1 MSGQAHKGDSY
12 SQSQS
17 PHPHREGRCS
27 PLGAF
32 DCGSSAG
39 AGDLRLRAAC
49 SAADGIALN
58 PYQTVDDASLWR
70 LPPSGQTSGMRIQDA
85 VSGSWQIGVGAPLYW
100 FGLSAEDQDPYSLEP
115 GDKDRLRKKLQQKL
129 GLLRL

>member
-1 MSGQAHKGDSY
+1 MRLCD
-12 SQSQS
+12 
-17 PHPHREGRCS
+17 R
-27 PLGAF
+27 
-32 DCGSSAG
+32 GSNAG
-39 AGDLRLRAAC
+39 AADIRLTAAC
-49 SAADGIALN
+49 PAADGIALN
-58 PYQTVDDASLWR
+58 PYQTVDDSSLWR
-70 LPPSGQTSGMRIQDA
+70 LPPSEHTSGMRIQDA